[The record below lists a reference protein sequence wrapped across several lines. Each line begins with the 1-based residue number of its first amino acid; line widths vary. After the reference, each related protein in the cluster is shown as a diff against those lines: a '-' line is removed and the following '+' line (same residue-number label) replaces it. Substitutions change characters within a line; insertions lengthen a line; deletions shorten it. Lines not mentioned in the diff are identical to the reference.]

1 MAGFV
6 YIMSNPLF
14 DRIKIGKSTKDP
26 TKDRLDELNR
36 ETGTPEKYKCEYY
49 AFVGDEHGL
58 ELAMHRQ
65 FSDRRPNARREFFEV
80 GISEVITAIRNTAT
94 NFGGMKYEEIHYD
107 DLKTVSFEHG
117 FIYNAEMRIH
127 LKPPEYVGE
136 WKDGQKHGQ
145 GTETWPN
152 GDQYVGEWKDG
163 KENGQ
168 GTQTWPDGD
177 QYVGEFKD
185 GQKHGQGTL
194 TFADGDQ
201 YVGGWKDGQLPDD

>member
-1 MAGFV
+1 
-6 YIMSNPLF
+6 
-14 DRIKIGKSTKDP
+14 
-26 TKDRLDELNR
+26 
-36 ETGTPEKYKCEYY
+36 
-49 AFVGDEHGL
+49 
-58 ELAMHRQ
+58 MHRQ

-80 GISEVITAIRNTAT
+80 GISEVITAIRNTAP

-145 GTETWPN
+145 GTFN
-152 GDQYVGEWKDG
+152 YSGVYQYVGEWKDG
-163 KENGQ
+163 KENGH
-168 GTQTWPDGD
+168 GTQTWADGD
-177 QYVGEFKD
+177 QYVGEWKD
-185 GQKHGQGTL
+185 GQKHGQGTLTWADGDQYVGEWKDAQMHGQGTL

-201 YVGGWKDGQLPDD
+201 LVGGWKDGQLPDD